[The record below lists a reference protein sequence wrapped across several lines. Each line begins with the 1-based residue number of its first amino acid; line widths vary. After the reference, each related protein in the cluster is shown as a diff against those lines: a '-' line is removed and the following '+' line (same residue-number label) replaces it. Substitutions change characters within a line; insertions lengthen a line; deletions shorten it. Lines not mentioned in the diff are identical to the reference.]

1 MIIFMIIIIMIIV
14 TMIMYIMTIIV
25 TRITEDNAYF
35 INIAVIDVIIKLC

>member
-1 MIIFMIIIIMIIV
+1 MIIFMIIV

-35 INIAVIDVIIKLC
+35 INIVVIDVIIKLC